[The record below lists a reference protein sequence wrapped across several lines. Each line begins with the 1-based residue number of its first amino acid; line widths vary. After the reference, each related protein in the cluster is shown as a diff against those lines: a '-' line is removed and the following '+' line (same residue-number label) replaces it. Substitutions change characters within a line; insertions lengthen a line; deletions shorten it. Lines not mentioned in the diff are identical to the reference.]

1 MIRGRRTTAATPVTA
16 FFVIAVALAAM
27 AGQPRSDERFGSVVE
42 VTRIITEVRVVDRDG
57 HPVPGLG
64 PDDFRVTVSGR
75 PAKVESASWVPS
87 GVNAAETELE
97 PVADSD
103 PAELGHSPAE
113 GRLVVLVVQH
123 DPAPRISRNSG
134 LLKIAPHAQ
143 QFVQSLGPRDRLAL
157 FVFGSHLQLRSDFT
171 DRHDDVSV
179 MLAPTEII
187 SGELPPPSPSG
198 PSLAAHLDRTEMRK
212 AATMSRAL
220 ELVGRALQ
228 PIEGTKSL
236 IFVGFALGRLTAGPR
251 VTVGDQ
257 YRRAMEALT
266 AARTSV
272 FALDICDAD
281 SHSLELGMRI
291 LSQDTGGFYIKTHIF
306 PEVAVQQLARVISSY
321 YELSVV
327 PPETTGDRYTI
338 KVKVKRP
345 GTDVYVRQYYPSSYR
360 W

>member
-1 MIRGRRTTAATPVTA
+1 MILKRRPTAATPVAA
-16 FFVIAVALAAM
+16 FFVIAAALVAAADE
-27 AGQPRSDERFGSVVE
+27 PRADEEFGSVVE
-42 VTRIITEVRVVDRDG
+42 VTRIVTEVRVVDRDG
-57 HPVPGLG
+57 YPVPGLG

-75 PAKVESASWVPS
+75 PAEVESASWVPS
-87 GVNAAETELE
+87 FAEVAAHDTAAGAPDELA
-97 PVADSD
+97 ADST
-103 PAELGHSPAE
+103 ASE
-113 GRLVVLVVQH
+113 GRLIVLVVQH

-143 QFVQSLGPRDRLAL
+143 QFAQSLGPGDRLAL
-157 FVFGSHLQLRSDFT
+157 LVFGSHLQLRSDFT
-171 DRHDDVSV
+171 DRHHRVAS

-187 SGELPPPSPSG
+187 AGDMSPPPPRG
-198 PSLAAHLDRTEMRK
+198 PSLAAHLDATEMRD

-220 ELVGRALQ
+220 ELVGRALE

-236 IFVGFALGRLTAGPR
+236 VFIGFALGRLTAGTR

-306 PEVAVQQLARVISSY
+306 PEVAVEQLARVISSY

-327 PPETTGDRYTI
+327 PPEKIRERYTI

-345 GTDVYVRQYYPSSYR
+345 GSEVYVRQYHPSSYR

>member
-1 MIRGRRTTAATPVTA
+1 MAATRVAA
-16 FFVIAVALAAM
+16 FFVTFVALAAV
-27 AGQPRSDERFGSVVE
+27 ADEPRADQGFGSEVE
-42 VTRIITEVRVVDRDG
+42 VTRIVTEVRVVDRDG
-57 HPVPGLG
+57 YPVPGLG
-64 PDDFRVTVSGR
+64 PDDFRVIVSGR
-75 PAKVESASWVPS
+75 PAEVESVSWVPS
-87 GVNAAETELE
+87 GAGTAAART
-97 PVADSD
+97 VADGPD
-103 PAELGHSPAE
+103 APDAEAAAAE
-113 GRLVVLVVQH
+113 GRLIVLVVQH

-134 LLKIAPHAQ
+134 LLKIAPHAEH
-143 QFVQSLGPRDRLAL
+143 FADSLGPDDRLAL
-157 FVFGSHLQLRSDFT
+157 LVFGSHLQLRSDFT
-171 DRHDDVSV
+171 DRHDLVAS

-187 SGELPPPSPSG
+187 AGDMPPPPPSG
-198 PSLAAHLDRTEMRK
+198 PSLAAHLDPAEMRK

-220 ELVGRALQ
+220 ELVGRALE

-236 IFVGFALGRLTAGPR
+236 VFVGFALGRLTAGPR

-306 PEVAVQQLARVISSY
+306 PEVAVEQLARVISSY

-327 PPETTGDRYTI
+327 PPEKMRDRYTI

-345 GTDVYVRQYYPSSYR
+345 GTDVYVRQYHPSSYR